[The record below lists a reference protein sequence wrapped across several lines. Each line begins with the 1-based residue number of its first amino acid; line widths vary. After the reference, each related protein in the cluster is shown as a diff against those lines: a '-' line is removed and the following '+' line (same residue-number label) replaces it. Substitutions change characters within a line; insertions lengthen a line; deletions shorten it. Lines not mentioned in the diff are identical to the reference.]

1 MKRSSKEIKVIKTR
15 VVGILH
21 PKLCF
26 HYNSINSFP
35 MFTLYVDGKVIDYN
49 LYKMIDMNEYMLE
62 TGFYE
67 KAKKIRLTVK
77 EGEQDITVWCF
88 RNSIILR
95 LLSKAENVFQLLMI
109 KIKLFF
115 SVLFRFAKLLWREHH
130 FFVPFKLWRKY
141 FHDFRVSLMA
151 IGIKQ
156 FYDPFVQ
163 VDYLDWLSKNE
174 KKKEIDNS
182 LDYRPLISIV
192 IPVYNVLPNILSECL
207 DSILSQSYENFEV
220 CLADDCSTNIET
232 IKALKFYENRD
243 KRIKVIYR
251 KENGHISAATNSA
264 LEIARGE
271 YIALMDNDDVLS
283 GDALYENV
291 LALNKNKDIDFLY
304 SDEDKIDVN
313 GQRCFPHFKPD
324 YSPDTLLSV
333 NYICHFAV
341 IRKKIIDK
349 IGGFS
354 LGLEGAQDYD
364 LFLKIVEKTDRIHHI
379 PKILY
384 HWRMIPGSTSASME
398 NKDYASDK
406 GKLAIENALL
416 RRGIKG
422 HVDVDPK
429 SLYYRVCYEYEE
441 PLVSI
446 IIPTKDFADV
456 TERCL
461 QSIYEKT
468 TYKNFEV
475 LLVNNRSVEDSTY
488 ELFNKFS
495 TTYDNFKVIE
505 ADIDFN
511 YSKINNLAAVEAKGE
526 ILVLLNNDTE
536 VISPDWLTVMVGYAI
551 QDHIGT
557 VGVKLLYPDMT
568 IQHAGIIMGL
578 GGVASHAYIGSG
590 REDVGAY
597 GRLRV
602 PYNYSG
608 VTAAC
613 LAIRKAVFEEVG
625 NLENEL
631 TVAYNDVDLNLKT
644 LDKGYYNVLVP
655 QVELLHHES
664 KSRGLDTSSQ
674 KYKRFLIEQEYMFNK
689 WGNKTTVD
697 RFYNPNFSYKG
708 WFVLDK

>member
-1 MKRSSKEIKVIKTR
+1 MKQSSKEIKIIKTR

-26 HYNSINSFP
+26 HYSSSNSFP
-35 MFTLYVDGKVIDYN
+35 HFTLYVDDKVVDYN
-49 LYKMIDMNEYMLE
+49 LYKMIEMNEYMLE

-67 KAKKIRLTVK
+67 KAKDIKLKVK
-77 EGEQDITVWCF
+77 EGSQEIVVWSF
-88 RNSIILR
+88 KNSVFLR
-95 LLSKAENVFQLLMI
+95 LLSKSENIFQLLI
-109 KIKLFF
+109 IRLKLLFN
-115 SVLFRFAKLLWREHH
+115 VLFRFVRLLWREHH

-141 FHDFRVSLMA
+141 FHDFRVSLKA
-151 IGIKQ
+151 IGVKQ

-163 VDYLDWLSKNE
+163 VDYLDWLSKHE
-174 KKKEIDNS
+174 ESYEINDS
-182 LDYRPLISIV
+182 IKYKPLISII
-192 IPVYNVLPNILSECL
+192 IPVYNVLPKILAECL
-207 DSILSQSYENFEV
+207 DSILTQTYEHFEV

-232 IKALKFYENRD
+232 VDMLKSYERKD
-243 KRIKVIYR
+243 KRIKIVYR
-251 KENGHISAATNSA
+251 NENGHISAATNSA
-264 LEIARGE
+264 LEIATGE
-271 YIALMDNDDVLS
+271 FVALMDNDDVLS
-283 GDALYENV
+283 KNALYENILV
-291 LALNKNKDIDFLY
+291 LNKNHDLDFLY

-333 NYICHFAV
+333 NYICHFSI
-341 IRKKIIDK
+341 IRKKIIDE

-364 LFLKIVEKTDRIHHI
+364 LFLKIVEKTDRIYHI

-406 GKLAIENALL
+406 GKLAIENALK
-416 RRGIKG
+416 RRGVKG
-422 HVDVDPK
+422 HVEVDPK
-429 SLYYRVCYEYEE
+429 SLYYRVCYEYKE

-446 IIPTKDFADV
+446 IIPTRDYADI

-468 TYKNFEV
+468 TYKNFEI
-475 LLVNNRSVEDSTY
+475 LLVNNRSVEEKTVK
-488 ELFNKFS
+488 LFEKYS
-495 TTYDNFKVIE
+495 QKYSNFRVID
-505 ADIDFN
+505 ANMDFN
-511 YSKINNLAAVEAKGE
+511 YSKINNLAVSYAKGE
-526 ILVLLNNDTE
+526 VLVLLNNDTE
-536 VISPDWLTVMVGYAI
+536 VISPDWLTIMVGYAL
-551 QDHIGT
+551 QNHVGT
-557 VGVKLLYPDMT
+557 VGAKLLYPDMT
-568 IQHAGIIMGL
+568 VQHAGIILGL

-590 REDVGAY
+590 RDDVGAY

-613 LAIRKAVFEEVG
+613 LAIRKSVFEQVG
-625 NLENEL
+625 ELENNL

-644 LDKGYYNVLVP
+644 LEAGYYNVLLP

-674 KYKRFLIEQEYMFNK
+674 KYKRFLIEQEYMYNK
-689 WGNKTTVD
+689 WNELTKKD